1 MEEDLS
7 GRATRLLLR
16 VSRMCFKLW
25 SWCEADG
32 GESKRWSM
40 RDESMK
46 VLRMVDCSLQFEE
59 SNPVTNAGR
68 RGWVYRAIKNVR
80 FWEVDVYR
88 GKKKVNWKPSETRK
102 PFPIS
107 RKVRESKIRIH
118 SRAYVHI
125 LIVRDLQSGKKNEL
139 EETAGEIPSI
149 KGNPETYCA
158 NYEFVNHGN
167 LIRIVEYFQAMDRR
181 ESSLDTHS
189 REPFHLI
196 ETAGSQAARG
206 AKLQSETACTLPF
219 PSWMSID

>member
-7 GRATRLLLR
+7 RRATRLLLC

-32 GESKRWSM
+32 GGIEEVVDARRVNESIENGRLQLAIRRIESCYECWETWMSIS
-40 RDESMK
+40 RDKKCNILRSWR
-46 VLRMVDCSLQFEE
+46 VL
-59 SNPVTNAGR
+59 
-68 RGWVYRAIKNVR
+68 
-80 FWEVDVYR
+80 
-88 GKKKVNWKPSETRK
+88 GKKKVNWKPLEIRK
-102 PFPIS
+102 PFLIS
-107 RKVRESKIRIH
+107 GMVRESKIRVH

-125 LIVRDLQSGKKNEL
+125 HIVRDPQSGEKNEL

-149 KGNPETYCA
+149 KGNPETYCT

-167 LIRIVEYFQAMDRR
+167 LIRIAEYFQAMDRR

-196 ETAGSQAARG
+196 ETAGSQEARG
-206 AKLQSETACTLPF
+206 AKLQSEADCTLPF